1 MTPNETGETMGD
13 RDKLQSWN
21 VTPAEA
27 REIQRSLADRVELID
42 AISLDDIH
50 VVVGIDNGYIKR
62 PEGTTGY
69 AAAVAFTFPELESI
83 ETVIGSAPV
92 SFPYI
97 PGLLSFREAPAVM
110 AAMER
115 LTVQPD
121 VILFDGQ
128 GYAHPRRIGFAS
140 HMGVVLGCPSVGCA
154 KSRLI
159 GTFGE
164 PANEFGAWTPLID
177 HDEVIGAAV
186 RTRVAHSP
194 LFVSPGTKV
203 SVEGA
208 VAITLACCR
217 DNRFMPIPTRA
228 AHNAVTAHTKPLRK
242 K

>member
-1 MTPNETGETMGD
+1 MGD

-42 AISLDDIH
+42 LISLDDIH
-50 VVVGIDNGYIKR
+50 VVVGVDNGYIKQA
-62 PEGTTGY
+62 EGTTGY
-69 AAAVAFTFPELESI
+69 AAAVAFTFPELEPI
-83 ETVIGSAPV
+83 EMVIGSAPV
-92 SFPYI
+92 NFPYI
-97 PGLLSFREAPAVM
+97 PGLLSFREAPGVM
-110 AAMER
+110 AALER
-115 LTVQPD
+115 LTVEPD

-140 HMGVVLGCPSVGCA
+140 HMGVILDCPSVGCA

-159 GTFGE
+159 GQYEE
-164 PANEFGAWTPLID
+164 PADEFGAWTPLID

-186 RTRVAHSP
+186 RTRVGHSP

-208 VAITLACCR
+208 VAIALACCR

>member
-1 MTPNETGETMGD
+1 MTPNETGEQMGD

-42 AISLDDIH
+42 LISLDDIH
-50 VVVGIDNGYIKR
+50 VVVGVDNGYIKWA
-62 PEGTTGY
+62 EGTTGY
-69 AAAVAFTFPELESI
+69 AAAVAFTFPELEPI
-83 ETVIGSAPV
+83 EMVIGSAPV
-92 SFPYI
+92 NFPYI
-97 PGLLSFREAPAVM
+97 PGLLSFREAPGVM
-110 AAMER
+110 AALER
-115 LTVQPD
+115 LTVEPD

-140 HMGVVLGCPSVGCA
+140 HMGVILDCPSVGCA

-159 GTFGE
+159 GQYEE
-164 PANEFGAWTPLID
+164 PADEFGAWTPLID

-186 RTRVAHSP
+186 RTRVGHSP

-208 VAITLACCR
+208 VAIALACCR